1 MTDYSKQE
9 EQWEKR
15 MAVIGQNG
23 NTGEHYPPPTG
34 VCPPSTDS
42 INHPQHYT
50 DGLLGCE
57 AIGIIASSM
66 TKTEFK
72 GYCLGN
78 ILKYRLRA
86 GKKGDAQE
94 CLQKADKYNDLYEQ
108 YKSLCHRDV

>member
-9 EQWEKR
+9 EQWEK
-15 MAVIGQNG
+15 ATALCGPSVIHN
-23 NTGEHYPPPTG
+23 
-34 VCPPSTDS
+34 
-42 INHPQHYT
+42 PQHYT